1 MKRLVTV
8 IFVIV
13 AAALGI
19 LFFMGDSKDTG
30 AASVTRS
37 QTVIPKSATQQQ
49 DTPEIQA
56 QDEVDDSLV
65 SLIPLRNDEIL
76 MGILGIDFDGDGYDD
91 QINTI
96 RSMTSPYIK
105 IIVGLYNPYKGQY
118 ERSAIIDTEIIQTR
132 TFSYTCMD
140 IIGNHRNVLSYSGF
154 LEDGNSVMKLFLPE
168 KRDTGLMM
176 NVIGDFRSDGTIFI
190 QQMDRH
196 ESYLSQKANGV
207 SYPVWVYRSD
217 NSQGENS
224 LDQIQTRYIW
234 NIASGKYVKDTETKV
249 RETKV
254 STREL
259 NKILDGTVASFKKHL
274 DGLWF
279 SSDTQQFIF
288 FNPRE
293 EEIIFQTGDT
303 QEVYTWVSSTLRRNG
318 IYITAINSSINNLT
332 RRIDISLSSSDEIQ
346 VRNQDDVLMTIS
358 EKSLWDGKYKKQG
371 TAVAT
376 KSNATAP
383 NQQEILH
390 LLEGQKHWLVEGV
403 TEMEIAGGTY
413 TSSLVTGMITSS
425 ICDGQEVIQMRGSV
439 GAPFYNQESYLA
451 TVEHNQD
458 TKLLESVRLAPVKIT
473 PLGVQQLGGSPI
485 RLQANYNV
493 VENEVAHIT
502 TPDEPELKAVSTPAE
517 DDLPRPVLSVH
528 TSPRYFSPDNDGIDD
543 NLTIDLAATSEI
555 GLASWSFNIYDPEN
569 GSLIWSR
576 SGVGEVSR
584 SLTWN
589 GRSNAGELV
598 QSATDYP
605 FTFSAKDTNG
615 LSSEARG
622 ELSVDVLVIH
632 EGEVLKIQVPSIIF
646 RSDKADFVGKSE
658 DPKKGLDQATIDNNI
673 KVIQRI
679 AQILNKFPDYS
690 VRIEGHANNITG
702 TEAEETSTDNGN
714 IPLVP
719 LSEERAKLV
728 RDMLV
733 SFGVKG
739 DRLST
744 VGMGGRQPVVSR
756 ADKAN
761 WWKNRRVEFIL
772 DK

>member
-1 MKRLVTV
+1 MKRLVIV

-168 KRDTGLMM
+168 KRDTGLVM

-234 NIASGKYVKDTETKV
+234 DIASGKYVKDTETRV

-259 NKILDGTVASFKKHL
+259 NKTEPWLPSRSIWMVCGSAATP
-274 DGLWF
+274 
-279 SSDTQQFIF
+279 SSL
-288 FNPRE
+288 
-293 EEIIFQTGDT
+293 
-303 QEVYTWVSSTLRRNG
+303 Y
-318 IYITAINSSINNLT
+318 SSIPG
-332 RRIDISLSSSDEIQ
+332 RR
-346 VRNQDDVLMTIS
+346 
-358 EKSLWDGKYKKQG
+358 KSFSKPATPRRSTPGSAAPCGG
-371 TAVAT
+371 TA
-376 KSNATAP
+376 SISPPSTAP
-383 NQQEILH
+383 
-390 LLEGQKHWLVEGV
+390 
-403 TEMEIAGGTY
+403 
-413 TSSLVTGMITSS
+413 S
-425 ICDGQEVIQMRGSV
+425 
-439 GAPFYNQESYLA
+439 
-451 TVEHNQD
+451 
-458 TKLLESVRLAPVKIT
+458 
-473 PLGVQQLGGSPI
+473 
-485 RLQANYNV
+485 
-493 VENEVAHIT
+493 T
-502 TPDEPELKAVSTPAE
+502 TLPAV
-517 DDLPRPVLSVH
+517 L
-528 TSPRYFSPDNDGIDD
+528 TSPSPPAMKFKFETRTMFS
-543 NLTIDLAATSEI
+543 
-555 GLASWSFNIYDPEN
+555 
-569 GSLIWSR
+569 
-576 SGVGEVSR
+576 
-584 SLTWN
+584 
-589 GRSNAGELV
+589 
-598 QSATDYP
+598 
-605 FTFSAKDTNG
+605 
-615 LSSEARG
+615 
-622 ELSVDVLVIH
+622 
-632 EGEVLKIQVPSIIF
+632 
-646 RSDKADFVGKSE
+646 
-658 DPKKGLDQATIDNNI
+658 
-673 KVIQRI
+673 
-679 AQILNKFPDYS
+679 
-690 VRIEGHANNITG
+690 
-702 TEAEETSTDNGN
+702 
-714 IPLVP
+714 
-719 LSEERAKLV
+719 
-728 RDMLV
+728 
-733 SFGVKG
+733 
-739 DRLST
+739 
-744 VGMGGRQPVVSR
+744 
-756 ADKAN
+756 
-761 WWKNRRVEFIL
+761 
-772 DK
+772 